1 MHLSGCWFWIAC
13 CRAGSTQGHCKANR
27 KGNTLFFNQDFLHWA
42 VRHHCLNNRCPHLQP
57 WWWGWRSGGS
67 SRPGCLPHRKVGKE
81 DCSHGWA
88 LLSSL
93 WDAEGMPEG
102 SRNVCT
108 DICSCTPPPPPT
120 PKCCVLS
127 REENEKD
134 HSLFGKIL
142 SVLLSWA
149 AVIGVLRDSCCR
161 CQARWTC
168 YLRCLALGESS
179 PQAPWESAWIRGLHP
194 DDQWK
199 HGAAALEGLLVWQQ
213 RVPLAQDTF
222 YEREH
227 VVCRYK

>member
-108 DICSCTPPPPPT
+108 DICSCTPPPPQPPSVVYFPGKKMRRIIPCLEKSCLCYCLGQLSLGSSET
-120 PKCCVLS
+120 VVAGAKPVGPAIWDAWPWGRVLHKPHGRAGGS
-127 REENEKD
+127 EGFTQMISGSMGLQPWRVFWCDSKG
-134 HSLFGKIL
+134 SLWHRIL
-142 SVLLSWA
+142 SM
-149 AVIGVLRDSCCR
+149 R
-161 CQARWTC
+161 
-168 YLRCLALGESS
+168 ESM
-179 PQAPWESAWIRGLHP
+179 
-194 DDQWK
+194 
-199 HGAAALEGLLVWQQ
+199 
-213 RVPLAQDTF
+213 
-222 YEREH
+222 
-227 VVCRYK
+227 